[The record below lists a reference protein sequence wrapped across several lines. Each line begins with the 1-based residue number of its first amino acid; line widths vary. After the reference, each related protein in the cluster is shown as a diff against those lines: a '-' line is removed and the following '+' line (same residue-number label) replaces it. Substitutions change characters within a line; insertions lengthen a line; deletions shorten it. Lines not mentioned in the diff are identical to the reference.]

1 MPAKN
6 LLMQDTLAQV
16 RLFLQDDIKSAIS
29 QAVTQSV
36 QAYEKLQQVSSN
48 TLNKT
53 FLNEMHDLL
62 ETIETLNVKH
72 RNEMNELRA
81 IMEG

>member
-6 LLMQDTLAQV
+6 LLMQDALAQV

-53 FLNEMHDLL
+53 FLNEMHDLR
-62 ETIETLNVKH
+62 ETIKTLNVKH

>member
-6 LLMQDTLAQV
+6 LLMQDALAQV

-53 FLNEMHDLL
+53 FLNEMHDLR